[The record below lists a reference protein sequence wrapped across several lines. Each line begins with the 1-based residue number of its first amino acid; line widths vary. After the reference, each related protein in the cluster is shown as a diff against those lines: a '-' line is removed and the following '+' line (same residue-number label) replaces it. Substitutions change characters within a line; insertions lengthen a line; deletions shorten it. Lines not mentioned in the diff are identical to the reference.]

1 MPDAFPFS
9 AFSRARDHRKSLLS
23 QCSQPW
29 RCESLLLSWG
39 MSNWLT
45 PIVSIAVQSKSL
57 TRPRIDIRWKTPYTI
72 RCYYNSSYYASL
84 LHYGEMGF
92 GLRTPHLAPDV
103 LRWKARWVSFRACPP
118 KIDTSMAQGS
128 VHSTLLSV
136 RSSTFQLD
144 MSVQQQW
151 VHVVRV
157 LEVCS
162 GFFFLFSFFSLSK
175 FPRSSTRSSCHFL
188 SAHNASP

>member
-1 MPDAFPFS
+1 
-9 AFSRARDHRKSLLS
+9 
-23 QCSQPW
+23 
-29 RCESLLLSWG
+29 
-39 MSNWLT
+39 
-45 PIVSIAVQSKSL
+45 
-57 TRPRIDIRWKTPYTI
+57 
-72 RCYYNSSYYASL
+72 
-84 LHYGEMGF
+84 MGF

-162 GFFFLFSFFSLSK
+162 GFFFFFLFSLFQSFPGRLHVRAAIFFQHIMPVRKSQCSTYITH
-175 FPRSSTRSSCHFL
+175 FATSVCHSSFH
-188 SAHNASP
+188 